1 VSPTFL
7 TLETVIAIHRE
18 QIVQFGGGEGLRDQE
33 LLESAV
39 AQPMATFDGNYLHD
53 DLYAM
58 AAAYLYH
65 LVQNHPFVDGNK
77 RVGLITTLVFL
88 AGNGIST
95 GVAHASLYDLTVE
108 VASGQIDKQ
117 AIAARLQAL
126 YPR

>member
-1 VSPTFL
+1 
-7 TLETVIAIHRE
+7 
-18 QIVQFGGGEGLRDQE
+18 
-33 LLESAV
+33 
-39 AQPMATFDGNYLHD
+39 
-53 DLYAM
+53 M

-77 RVGLITTLVFL
+77 RVGLITALVFL

-95 GVAHASLYDLTVE
+95 TVAHSTLYDLTID

-117 AIAARLQAL
+117 AIVARLQAL